1 MQGIYQIKNL
11 INGHCY
17 VGQSVDIEKRWED
30 HTYTVNNSKLLA
42 YHYPLYRAIRKH
54 GIDNFYFSVLE
65 EVKSS
70 DDLTARELFW
80 YDKLNPAYCQ
90 MSPQDNISSVRKR
103 PVVAI
108 SPDTFEVVARYD
120 SMVEAGKMVSTRPA
134 NIKRVCDGRSAK
146 ARGHYWC
153 YETDIDTWTKPI
165 DHKGGKAI
173 YQIDKQTGEIIAEYE
188 SLSDAER
195 KTGITFGNISNN
207 IRGYNKSAGGY
218 VWKAKE

>member
-1 MQGIYQIKNL
+1 
-11 INGHCY
+11 
-17 VGQSVDIEKRWED
+17 
-30 HTYTVNNSKLLA
+30 
-42 YHYPLYRAIRKH
+42 
-54 GIDNFYFSVLE
+54 
-65 EVKSS
+65 
-70 DDLTARELFW
+70 
-80 YDKLNPAYCQ
+80 
-90 MSPQDNISSVRKR
+90 
-103 PVVAI
+103 
-108 SPDTFEVVARYD
+108 
-120 SMVEAGKMVSTRPA
+120 MVEAGKMVSTRPA

>member
-17 VGQSVDIEKRWED
+17 VGQSMDIEKRWED

-54 GIDNFYFSVLE
+54 GIDNFYFTVLE
-65 EVKSS
+65 EVDSP
-70 DDLTARELFW
+70 DDLTLRELYW
-80 YDKLNPAYCQ
+80 YETLNPEYNQ
-90 MSPQDNISSVRKR
+90 ISPKDNISSVRKI

-108 SPDTFEVVARYD
+108 SPDTFEVVARYE
-120 SMVEAGKMVSTRPA
+120 SMAEAGRMVGTA
-134 NIKRVCDGRSAK
+134 TINIKRVCDGGTAK

-153 YETDIDTWTKPI
+153 YEKDLDTWTKPI
-165 DHKGGKAI
+165 DHKNGKPI
-173 YQIDKQTGEIIAEYE
+173 YQIDKHTGEVIAEFE

-207 IRGYNKSAGGY
+207 IRGHNKSAGGY